1 MANCKAETKP
11 WQVILPWY
19 PVSVDSSQCP
29 QTFTGFV
36 FLDLVSAVQNR
47 GLTCGLFD
55 NRMLVLTCSISFS
68 VQILL
73 IYFPPLQSVFQTE
86 SLSLRD
92 LGVLLALAGTSA
104 LLHEIRRRVEKAQA
118 AKVAKVE

>member
-1 MANCKAETKP
+1 MPHQSCHISPARVCSLALFRAFT
-11 WQVILPWY
+11 
-19 PVSVDSSQCP
+19 

-47 GLTCGLFD
+47 GLTCGLLA

-68 VQILL
+68 VQLLL

-86 SLSLRD
+86 SLSVRD
-92 LGVLLALAGTSA
+92 LGVLLALAATSA
-104 LLHEIRRRVEKAQA
+104 TLHEIRRRIEKAQA
-118 AKVAKVE
+118 AKAAKSD